1 MTSEIPTD
9 YYIIVSKFLP
19 QRNKQAK
26 AKKIF
31 AITETFWQRT
41 TDVRT
46 KYLNGKF
53 KVDTWNQPVEF
64 KGSSRAECPVATDYP
79 G

>member
-26 AKKIF
+26 AKKYSQLQKHF
-31 AITETFWQRT
+31 GKEQQMLE
-41 TDVRT
+41 
-46 KYLNGKF
+46 LNI
-53 KVDTWNQPVEF
+53 
-64 KGSSRAECPVATDYP
+64 
-79 G
+79 